1 MGKGLK
7 FMRKFLS
14 ILILVC
20 LLCGLALP
28 AGAEGEPA
36 QLYVKVGGLC
46 DTKLTVP

>member
-14 ILILVC
+14 ILMLVC

-36 QLYVKVGGLC
+36 QLYVKVGTDYHDSLSI
-46 DTKLTVP
+46 P